1 MKTVKFLILLSTL
14 AFGFSASAQEITVV
28 DVRRNITLSEDDIV
42 YKDFYLNAGEGSSL
56 KKNLVVNV
64 KRKIN
69 VRDSGTKNIGDF
81 ETTVGQLKIIHLG
94 NKVAVAR
101 EFKLLSRDEEPM
113 LEQIGIMSGDRID
126 TAGSFIDTSKPNYKR
141 KTAEIEPVTAPETKT
156 ADSVVSP
163 EVVSAPAVVTPNPA
177 PEERREPATATPV
190 PAEAA
195 PAPVKASI
203 PLPQI

>member
-14 AFGFSASAQEITVV
+14 TLGLSVSAQDITVV

-42 YKDFYLNAGEGSSL
+42 YRDYYLNAGEGSAL

-113 LEQIGIMSGDRID
+113 LEQIGIMNGDRID
-126 TAGSFIDTSKPNYKR
+126 TSGSFIDTSKPNYKR
-141 KTAEIEPVTAPETKT
+141 KNAETEAVTAPETKT
-156 ADSVVSP
+156 ADAATVP
-163 EVVSAPAVVTPNPA
+163 EVVSTPAVTGPA
-177 PEERREPATATPV
+177 QPATGTDNREPATAT
-190 PAEAA
+190 EA